1 MGNVLTSDS
10 SVIAALQSR
19 ATLPPGFDANN
30 YALKTTVDTLQSR
43 VPANLQSDISALQ
56 SRATLPPG
64 FDANNYALKTTVDT
78 LQSRVPANLQSDIS
92 ALQSRAT
99 LPPNFDANALRTTVD
114 DINTRT
120 QASALNTVVDNR
132 LKSNGMWCADG
143 TCILPPNTTSSQFTS
158 NLRMMP
164 SRNPLFPTDVC
175 IVTANG
181 QAILC
186 VDTNTRTVAANPQS
200 RFQAGTG
207 TGTSFSN
214 SVLANLRQN
223 QNLDTGPK

>member
-10 SVIAALQSR
+10 SVIADLQTR
-19 ATLPPGFDANN
+19 ATLPPGFNANN

-43 VPANLQSDISALQ
+43 VPVTFDGVKVQSDISALQ

-99 LPPNFDANALRTTVD
+99 LPPGFNANNYALKT
-114 DINTRT
+114 DIDTK
-120 QASALNTVVDNR
+120 

-143 TCILPPNTTSSQFTS
+143 TCILPPNTTSTQVTS
-158 NLRMMP
+158 NLQVVPNRDP
-164 SRNPLFPTDVC
+164 KYPNEVC
-175 IVTANG
+175 IITAGG

-186 VDTNTRTVAANPQS
+186 VDTNTKTVRT
-200 RFQAGTG
+200 GTG
-207 TGTSFSN
+207 TGTNF
-214 SVLANLRQN
+214 
-223 QNLDTGPK
+223 GP